1 MNFSN
6 DYLPDVYLLA
16 DTLQKTLIFAA
27 FYAYIAILTSRQLYV
42 LLS

>member
-16 DTLQKTLIFAA
+16 DTLQKRSFLQHFMRI
-27 FYAYIAILTSRQLYV
+27 
-42 LLS
+42 